1 MGDDSS
7 SGSVRAAPRRA
18 RKDPNEAPVFLQKT
32 FQMVDTCP
40 ENIGGGAENGDT
52 FIVKDMEAFANLLPK
67 FFKHKNFRSF
77 VRQLNF
83 YGFRKLR
90 TDGALISERPAHWWE
105 FRHEKFMRGKVEWLT
120 QIKRANHYEQSP
132 SDQVEIVDE
141 LKNEVS
147 QLKGRIEEMG
157 NTIEHLTGLVE
168 TLMRERGG
176 EGLPGMGSGVV
187 IGELDADAE
196 AGAGGVDAESSASGD
211 GAQTKKRRMMVDRL
225 VQPSMVKTQ
234 SMEMLEAA
242 FNPDQTVNETELF
255 SQLSL
260 DSTVMNEAADFN
272 DGALERSFSDF
283 KFGDEPDV
291 GSDPNQSEAA
301 FSAAA
306 ASAAAGVP
314 SRIDEAAPMAQHAA
328 GYVAQAALGAAFTLM
343 AAQQATQQATQQAAA
358 ASEGG
363 ALMRTVSN
371 NGIAVQS

>member
-1 MGDDSS
+1 
-7 SGSVRAAPRRA
+7 
-18 RKDPNEAPVFLQKT
+18 
-32 FQMVDTCP
+32 MVDTCP
-40 ENIGGGAENGDT
+40 AHIGGWSENGDT

-105 FRHEKFMRGKVEWLT
+105 FRHEKFLRGKVEWLT
-120 QIKRANHYEQSP
+120 QIKRANHYEQTP

-147 QLKGRIEEMG
+147 HLKGRINEMSQ
-157 NTIEHLTGLVE
+157 TIEHLTGLVD
-168 TLMRERGG
+168 TLLRERGG
-176 EGLPGMGSGVV
+176 TGLEGMA
-187 IGELDADAE
+187 GEDN
-196 AGAGGVDAESSASGD
+196 D
-211 GAQTKKRRMMVDRL
+211 GAQSKKRRMVERL
-225 VQPSMVKTQ
+225 LQPKMEKTP
-234 SMEMLEAA
+234 SMEMFDTA
-242 FNPDQTVNETELF
+242 FNPDEAVNEAELF

-260 DSTVMNEAADFN
+260 DSTVMNDATDYN
-272 DGALERSFSDF
+272 DGTLDRSFSDF
-283 KFGDEPDV
+283 KFGDEPDF
-291 GSDPNQSEAA
+291 GSDPIQSEAA

-306 ASAAAGVP
+306 AAAAAEAPPQQVMG
-314 SRIDEAAPMAQHAA
+314 EAAPMAQHAA

-343 AAQQATQQATQQAAA
+343 AAQQQQQQQLQQEEKAQV

>member
-1 MGDDSS
+1 MDEDSNN
-7 SGSVRAAPRRA
+7 GSVRAAPRRA

-40 ENIGGGAENGDT
+40 DDIGGWSENGDT

-105 FRHEKFMRGKVEWLT
+105 FRHEKFMKGKVEWLT

-132 SDQVEIVDE
+132 SDQVEVVDE
-141 LKNEVS
+141 LKGEVS
-147 QLKGRIEEMG
+147 HLKGRIDEMSQ
-157 NTIEHLTGLVE
+157 TIEHLTGLVD
-168 TLMRERGG
+168 TLLRERGG
-176 EGLPGMGSGVV
+176 TGLEGMG
-187 IGELDADAE
+187 EEEAE
-196 AGAGGVDAESSASGD
+196 DVAVGGD
-211 GAQTKKRRMMVDRL
+211 GGQSKKRRMVERL
-225 VQPSMVKTQ
+225 LQPKMEKSH
-234 SMEMLEAA
+234 SMEMLEAS
-242 FNPDQTVNETELF
+242 FNPSSGGGEAELF

-260 DSTVMNEAADFN
+260 DSTVMNDAGDFN
-272 DGALERSFSDF
+272 DGAMLERSFSDF
-283 KFGDEPDV
+283 KFGDEPDI
-291 GSDPNQSEAA
+291 GCDGETA
-301 FSAAA
+301 FSAAE
-306 ASAAAGVP
+306 AAAAATAAPGGVTSHP
-314 SRIDEAAPMAQHAA
+314 MGEAAAPMAQHAA

-343 AAQQATQQATQQAAA
+343 AAQRATEAAEAA